1 MNIKNSVSVVRVNV
15 LLATDIACNDGK
27 ECVERKSGV
36 SDAGMYISCLSPCR
50 YPLQLLCQK
59 LNKVLRTQRNGVGR
73 AFN

>member
-1 MNIKNSVSVVRVNV
+1 MLNIKNSVSVVRVNV

-50 YPLQLLCQK
+50 YPLVIVPEAKQGLAYTTEWC
-59 LNKVLRTQRNGVGR
+59 R
-73 AFN
+73 ASF